1 MKVRLIVDGKEL
13 RLRSMKRAA
22 DWLSLTDEQETQM
35 RKALRERGEWR
46 LDSPAVLVLKDFGE
60 R

>member
-22 DWLSLTDEQETQM
+22 DWLSLTDEQEAEM

>member
-22 DWLSLTDEQETQM
+22 DWLSLTDKQETEM

-60 R
+60 T

>member
-13 RLRSMKRAA
+13 RLRSMKLAA
-22 DWLSLTDEQETQM
+22 DWLSLTEKQETEM
-35 RKALRERGEWR
+35 RKALRQRGEWR

-60 R
+60 A

>member
-22 DWLSLTDEQETQM
+22 DWLSLTDKQETEM